1 MTRDGAT
8 RAWFVRIPGHG
19 MKGSNLRATRRG
31 ILLHVEDTRNSR
43 MAASPFHPR
52 HKTLKPKP
60 IQHVLSYF
68 SSHTK
73 QTLTSV
79 PIHFK
84 LRNKNR
90 LQSMLKQIKRE
101 ANTDENDD
109 DEGREFI
116 VYLLHGHY
124 RGERA
129 SQGLGF
135 WAHAKKKYLILL
147 CMKICQGLGFRA
159 HAK

>member
-84 LRNKNR
+84 LRNNKGFKACSRKSNVKKTPTR
-90 LQSMLKQIKRE
+90 MTTTKGENSLSTCSMDTTE
-101 ANTDENDD
+101 EN
-109 DEGREFI
+109 EPAR
-116 VYLLHGHY
+116 V
-124 RGERA
+124 
-129 SQGLGF
+129 
-135 WAHAKKKYLILL
+135 
-147 CMKICQGLGFRA
+147 
-159 HAK
+159 

>member
-1 MTRDGAT
+1 
-8 RAWFVRIPGHG
+8 
-19 MKGSNLRATRRG
+19 
-31 ILLHVEDTRNSR
+31 
-43 MAASPFHPR
+43 
-52 HKTLKPKP
+52 
-60 IQHVLSYF
+60 
-68 SSHTK
+68 
-73 QTLTSV
+73 
-79 PIHFK
+79 
-84 LRNKNR
+84 
-90 LQSMLKQIKRE
+90 MLKEIKRE

-135 WAHAKKKYLILL
+135 RAHAKKKYLILL